1 MKKLESLRAHL
12 LSIPGEL
19 IVDPEDLSTRADR
32 GTVYSHATGTNRH
45 FELRYRAEVL
55 VMNYSG
61 DPDRLWFWLLQ
72 WLAVN
77 QPDHA
82 PEAVSFNADRLN
94 DKSSDVLIS
103 FDLTET
109 VKVEESADGIRLQHC
124 AEPSIE
130 PELLPAEQWALH
142 IAPACVD
149 DPVATWVNGHGG

>member
-1 MKKLESLRAHL
+1 MKKLESLRIHL

-19 IVDPEDLSTRADR
+19 IDDPENLSTRAER
-32 GTVYSHATGTNRH
+32 GTVYSHASGTNRH

-61 DPDRLWFWLLQ
+61 DPDRLWFWVLQ

-94 DKSSDVLIS
+94 DQSSDVLIS

-109 VKVEESADGIRLQHC
+109 VKVEETPEGVRLHHC
-124 AEPSIE
+124 SEPGIE
-130 PELLPAEQWALH
+130 PELLPANPWSLYLDHRGESTKVTEWLQ
-142 IAPACVD
+142 D
-149 DPVATWVNGHGG
+149 G

>member
-19 IVDPEDLSTRADR
+19 IDDPENLSTRAER
-32 GTVYSHATGTNRH
+32 GTVYSHASGTNRH

-55 VMNYSG
+55 VMNFSG

-72 WLAVN
+72 WLAAN

-109 VKVEESADGIRLQHC
+109 VKVEQTEDGIKLHHC
-124 AEPSIE
+124 GEPNVE
-130 PELLPAEQWALH
+130 PELLPANPWSLYLSHRGEDTKVTEWLQ
-142 IAPACVD
+142 D
-149 DPVATWVNGHGG
+149 G